1 MADARIENLAKV
13 LVDYSL
19 DVQPGK
25 LVVIAGTT
33 LADPLIR
40 AAYRRILA
48 RGAYPAVQVALPELN
63 VDFFRLAN
71 DDQLQ
76 YITPDERL
84 IPEQTDYTLRIMSDA
99 NTKALT
105 SVNPERQ
112 QIAQRARAELRQ
124 KYLLRAADGLLTW
137 CLTILPTNAYAQ
149 DAGMSL
155 EDYADFIFRAGYLD
169 SDDPVA
175 AWQAMSRE
183 QERLIEWLSGKR
195 EVHVTAPDTDLTI
208 SIAGRTFIN
217 ADGHRNFPD
226 GEVFTGPVEDS
237 ANGHVRFSFPSIMG
251 GREVKDI
258 RLWFENGKVVRATA
272 AENEEFLHHMLD
284 VDEGARYLGEFA
296 FGTNRRINRFTGN
309 ILLDEKIGGTMHM
322 AIGASYPQTGGLNK
336 SAVHWDMICDLR
348 QQSEVTV
355 DGQLFIKNGE
365 FVV

>member
-1 MADARIENLAKV
+1 MADARIENLATV
-13 LVDYSL
+13 LVEYSL
-19 DVQPGK
+19 DIQPGQ
-25 LVVIAGTT
+25 LVAVAGTT

-40 AAYRRILA
+40 AVYRQILV
-48 RGAYPAVQVALPELN
+48 RGAYPTVQVTLPELD
-63 VDFFRLAN
+63 VDLFRLAS

-84 IPEQTDYTLRIMSDA
+84 IPEQADATLRIMSDA
-99 NTKALT
+99 NTKAL
-105 SVNPERQ
+105 SEVNPERQ
-112 QIAQRARAELRQ
+112 QIAQRARADLRHR
-124 KYLLRAADGLLTW
+124 YLQRAAEGSLIW

-155 EDYADFIFRAGYLD
+155 EDYADFVFRAGYLD
-169 SDDPVA
+169 AEDPVT

-183 QERLIEWLSGKR
+183 QERLIDWLRDKR
-195 EVHVTAPDTDLTI
+195 EVHVTAPDTDLTL

-217 ADGHRNFPD
+217 ADGHRNLPD

-237 ANGHVRFSFPSIMG
+237 VNGHIRFTFPSIMG

-272 AENEEFLHHMLD
+272 AENEEFLHRMLD

-296 FGTNRRINRFTGN
+296 FGTNRRINHFTGN
-309 ILLDEKIGGTMHM
+309 ILLDEKIGGTMHV
-322 AIGASYPQTGGLNK
+322 AIGASYPQTRGKNQ

-348 QQSEVTV
+348 QQSEVHV
-355 DGQLFIKNGE
+355 DGQLFIKDGE

>member
-1 MADARIENLAKV
+1 MTDARIEALATV

-19 DVQPGK
+19 DIQPGQ
-25 LVVIAGTT
+25 LVAIAGST

-40 AAYRRILA
+40 AVYRRVLG
-48 RGAYPAVQVALPELN
+48 RDAYPTVQVSLPDLN
-63 VDFFRLAN
+63 VDFFRLAS
-71 DDQLQ
+71 DDQLR

-84 IPEQTDYTLRIMSDA
+84 IPEQVDATLRIMSDA
-99 NTKALT
+99 NTKSLT

-112 QIAQRARAELRQ
+112 QIAQRARTDLRHR
-124 KYLLRAADGLLTW
+124 YLQRAAEGTLTW

-155 EDYADFIFRAGYLD
+155 EDYSDFIFRAGYLD
-169 SDDPVA
+169 TDDPVA
-175 AWQAMSRE
+175 AWQAMSRD
-183 QERLIEWLSGKR
+183 QERLIDWLSDKR
-195 EVHVTAPDTDLTI
+195 EVHVVAPDTDLTV
-208 SIAGRTFIN
+208 SVAGRTFIN

-237 ANGHVRFSFPSIMG
+237 VNGHVRFSFPSIMG

-272 AENEEFLHHMLD
+272 AENEEFLHRMLD

-322 AIGASYPQTGGLNK
+322 AIGASYPQTGGKNQ
-336 SAVHWDMICDLR
+336 SAVHWDMIRDLR
-348 QQSEVTV
+348 QQSEVRV
-355 DGQLFIKNGE
+355 DGQLFIKDGE
-365 FVV
+365 FAI

>member
-1 MADARIENLAKV
+1 MADARIENLARV
-13 LVDYSL
+13 LVEYSL
-19 DVQPGK
+19 DIQPGQ
-25 LVVIAGTT
+25 LVAVAGTT

-40 AAYRRILA
+40 AAYRQILV
-48 RGAYPAVQVALPELN
+48 RGAYPTVQVALPELN
-63 VDFFRLAN
+63 VDFFRLAS
-71 DDQLQ
+71 DDQLR

-84 IPEQTDYTLRIMSDA
+84 IPEQVDATLRIMSDA
-99 NTKALT
+99 NTKALNM
-105 SVNPERQ
+105 VNPERQ
-112 QIAQRARAELRQ
+112 QIAQRARADLRHQ
-124 KYLLRAADGLLTW
+124 YLQRAADGTLTW

-155 EDYADFIFRAGYLD
+155 EDYADFVFRAGYLD
-169 SDDPVA
+169 SEDPVA
-175 AWQAMSRE
+175 AWQKMSRE
-183 QERLIEWLSGKR
+183 QDRLIDWLSDKR
-195 EVHVTAPDTDLTI
+195 EVHVTAPDTDFSV
-208 SIAGRTFIN
+208 SIAGRAFIN

-237 ANGHVRFSFPSIMG
+237 ANGHVHFTFPSIMS

-258 RLWFENGKVVRATA
+258 QLWFENGKVVRATA
-272 AENEEFLHHMLD
+272 SENEEFLHRMLD

-322 AIGASYPQTGGLNK
+322 AIGASYPQTGGKNQ

-348 QQSEVTV
+348 QQSEVHV
-355 DGQLFIKNGE
+355 DGQLFIKDGE